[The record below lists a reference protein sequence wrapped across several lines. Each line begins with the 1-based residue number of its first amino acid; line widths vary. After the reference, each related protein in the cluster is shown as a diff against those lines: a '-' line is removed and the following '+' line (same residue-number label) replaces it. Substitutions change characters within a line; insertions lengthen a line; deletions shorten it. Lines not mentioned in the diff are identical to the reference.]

1 MAPLGQS
8 TSRKYSHV
16 PAPLSW
22 DAKPAV
28 WGEGGERVAL
38 LALARGILI
47 GKQVLQINSSL
58 ADRVNTLFK
67 VLKLLPAG
75 RSAILVVLYNQEWA
89 CQETRQ
95 DTRTVRGLSPSLSK

>member
-1 MAPLGQS
+1 MVPLGQP

-28 WGEGGERVAL
+28 WGGEGERVAL
-38 LALARGILI
+38 LALARGLLI

-67 VLKLLPAG
+67 VLKLLPG
-75 RSAILVVLYNQEWA
+75 RTAILAVLYNQEWA
-89 CQETRQ
+89 CQETRLH
-95 DTRTVRGLSPSLSK
+95 TRTIRRLSPSLFK